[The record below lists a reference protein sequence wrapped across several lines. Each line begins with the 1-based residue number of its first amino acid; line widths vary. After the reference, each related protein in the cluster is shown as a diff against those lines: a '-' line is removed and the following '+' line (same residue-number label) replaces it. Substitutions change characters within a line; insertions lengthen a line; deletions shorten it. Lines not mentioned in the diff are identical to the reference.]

1 MIRPR
6 PILISITQRMALVVA
21 ATTIFSGCAGILVC
35 TGYPGIGPDR
45 DFKLDMTRAEVEEK
59 LGFPYGEG
67 QGLNNSLTLAG

>member
-1 MIRPR
+1 
-6 PILISITQRMALVVA
+6 MALVVA

-59 LGFPYGEG
+59 LGFPYGSQKPFARQELPQWRG
-67 QGLNNSLTLAG
+67 AP